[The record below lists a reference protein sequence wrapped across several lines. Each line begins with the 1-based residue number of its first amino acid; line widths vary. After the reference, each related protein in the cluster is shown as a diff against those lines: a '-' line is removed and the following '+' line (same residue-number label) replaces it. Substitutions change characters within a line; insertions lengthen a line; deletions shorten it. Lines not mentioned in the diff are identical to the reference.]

1 MNQARKRTGTK
12 KVLSMILVLVML
24 LSLLSMA
31 AFTLPTAASS
41 DGAAS
46 NVDFMHIFHLDCG
59 RKYFSVSEIKGIIDQ
74 LEANHYT
81 HLQLAFG
88 NDGLR
93 FLLNDMSV
101 TVNGTEYKSD
111 KVTSAIKQGNK
122 NLTSGSSGELSE
134 SEMDGIIS
142 YANNHGIQIIPMF
155 NAPGHM
161 YTAVNAMT
169 SLGINGSINKV
180 STLYDGRTSNWA
192 VYPTDA
198 TAVEFAEALLQKYVT
213 YFAQKGSTMFN
224 IGADESGLNKDNY
237 ASYAAMV
244 NGMNTI
250 VKKAGMTTLAY
261 NDGIYKAAYAA
272 SQPNVTFDNDI
283 VICYWTEDG
292 SSSVADFLSKGFKIL
307 NNNNDW
313 YYVLGDY
320 LKRAWNSEQWS
331 YKTASSGVQ
340 NTPVTKM
347 MGYTGTEQPIGSIL
361 CVWCDGPGVDYN
373 GYGYITQDKTT
384 QQCVYDLI
392 KSMADANPT
401 YFNDKVKLPATDTD
415 DQVSVV
421 VTGKKGQTATVDAV
435 SVTSA
440 YQFDAENVENVVSYN
455 VTPRVAGQN
464 YTAQGTVTLPVP
476 AGWVQDASR
485 IRAYIIDNGAVKL
498 LSGTLADGKYTFDVP
513 HFSEM
518 GLLQIAE
525 NGGSTVSVSVN
536 QGSASSSYTLSGDNL
551 PNDGTYTTTDGLAS
565 YTVTTG
571 TGETVADKAGTIV
584 SGNTYIIGNGTQ
596 YVKLDGTSITST
608 TNPAEATQWT
618 LTASSDGYY
627 ITSGNYYLSY
637 SYGSVIVSTGSRYH
651 TVWKWD
657 TSTNAFYNKWG
668 YTYYLTY
675 DNGWNVSTSNSGVS
689 SQAYTTR
696 ALPGE
701 KTVTFTGVQTGTTAV
716 TLGDKTYNITVNEKQ
731 TVEIPI
737 SIVDYRADGLLFDWT
752 YNPDSQYNNSY
763 RYGLVHGKAT
773 GWGSSGTAAS
783 AQQNTNTGL
792 YEVSG
797 TNSNVEKIA
806 GTTIQRTGS
815 DSTSTVFY
823 SNGTD
828 NSWSRAGL
836 VQEQLGANGMP
847 IYTDAAVQYVAGL
860 LSSGYYNAM
869 SGSCNAVLQNTFLVS
884 GASRSVLGTS
894 TTKFSDAFKSAKT
907 YGNIGTAYD
916 LAWYLLNTIYQPDIN
931 MTTVT
936 GTDGNQHNV
945 PIYGMGVG
953 TYSSIV
959 LTDNGNGKY
968 SFNAG
973 YAGNVKKVLYDRTN
987 GTISESSNG
996 QDTTGFYPIDGL
1008 GYEQPGLLS
1017 KTSAING
1024 GVNNGSFTLR
1034 GESQFV
1040 YEHDK
1045 ELYFTFTGD
1054 DDVYMY
1060 INGKLALDLGGA
1072 HGRNTKTVKLNDLN
1086 AEEYGLEE
1094 GQVATFTFF
1103 YMERCS
1109 DASTFGIETNMELV
1123 KRGISVQKNAY
1134 DAGYANEIM
1143 SGTAVEN
1150 GRSVYYDLVV
1160 TNQSNALMNHICFS
1174 DTDSRGGTAS
1184 FGYGVAN
1191 AAVTAGTTN
1200 TDGTVSLGAAGTY
1213 EIYVTD
1219 ANNAEVAGTRRTFSS
1234 LSELSAA
1241 VAAVELQL
1249 GQSLH
1254 VRFLTATFAVKESK
1268 ILNYVNTVHVTAAV
1282 GSQQLSDEATNEL
1295 YSYNANDTSRTYVV
1309 DFGLPLQ
1316 ITGIFDSGAEKNIG
1330 NVKLNDS
1337 NTLKYGT
1344 VVLTSNGYNSSL
1356 VYTRTDD
1363 KAINDAETIVLD
1375 VTYKMGSSNITLQK
1389 TLTIIPATS
1398 VYYEDSFAKFTD
1410 GTGKA
1415 ADATWS
1421 IVGNNGSVTEDKST
1435 SKNQALTEL
1444 GKMDA
1449 DAVYGHDAAYADST
1463 KLSMGSAHTV
1473 TVKSNM
1479 YEKNDKTTTWPTA
1492 TFTFKG
1498 TGFDVISLTDNNSGA
1513 ISVKVYAVNSD
1524 GTEKQVEGTLV
1535 NNYYGYTC
1543 KDGKWTVTPTGD
1555 NNALY
1560 QIPVIKIGGLDYG
1573 TYKVVIT
1580 AAYATYADKTGDNQY
1595 SFWLDAI
1602 RVYDPMGKDNA
1613 TYKKDGEGYPQYI
1626 KLHDALV
1633 AENVETA
1640 LFIDG
1645 AAEADITAYKNYGPN
1660 NEVYLANGQ
1669 AITFTVPS
1677 NTNIASIQI
1686 GAKAPDGRA
1695 ATMVV
1700 NGEAKEIQSA
1710 TEMYYK
1716 IGSEGKNFTIAN
1728 KGNGILSLTNLK
1740 ITFKASGNTVTL
1752 SAPTAEEQ
1760 TAAVMSVRAL
1770 FAAPEQTFEPEHFTA
1785 TWSRNV
1791 RKGGTATLTV
1801 KASADVESITVNGDE
1816 ITAYTTKTS
1825 RSFWGAKETY
1835 HVFTYRVT
1843 NAATADYTVCALN
1856 ADGVASD
1863 PITATL
1869 TVRPSIRDWWNG
1881 IFDKWKH

>member
-1 MNQARKRTGTK
+1 MPVGAYTSNQVK
-12 KVLSMILVLVML
+12 
-24 LSLLSMA
+24 A
-31 AFTLPTAASS
+31 ALKNGNNTYSNSKGADSS
-41 DGAAS
+41 
-46 NVDFMHIFHLDCG
+46 F
-59 RKYFSVSEIKGIIDQ
+59 
-74 LEANHYT
+74 
-81 HLQLAFG
+81 
-88 NDGLR
+88 
-93 FLLNDMSV
+93 
-101 TVNGTEYKSD
+101 
-111 KVTSAIKQGNK
+111 
-122 NLTSGSSGELSE
+122 LSE
-134 SEMDGIIS
+134 SDMDKIIEYATTKGIS
-142 YANNHGIQIIPMF
+142 IIPML
-155 NAPGHM
+155 NTPGHM
-161 YTAVNAMT
+161 DVLVSAMSELNVGSSRTSSEMSLTDDAQVNFVKALQQKYINYFAAHGSKYYNFAADEYTFSALSDSEYTAF
-169 SLGINGSINKV
+169 
-180 STLYDGRTSNWA
+180 
-192 VYPTDA
+192 A
-198 TAVEFAEALLQKYVT
+198 TYV
-213 YFAQKGSTMFN
+213 
-224 IGADESGLNKDNY
+224 
-237 ASYAAMV
+237 
-244 NGMNTI
+244 NTI
-250 VKKAGMTTLAY
+250 AKMVKDAGMTPICY
-261 NDGIYKAAYAA
+261 NDGINYSGKMT
-272 SQPNVTFDNDI
+272 SVPFDTDI
-283 VICYWTEDG
+283 LVCYWAQAANYASVTE
-292 SSSVADFLSKGFKIL
+292 LSNAGFKII
-307 NNNNDW
+307 NNNDAW

-320 LKRAWNSEQWS
+320 LYDVW
-331 YKTASSGVQ
+331 SSGQWGYNDALNGIQ
-340 NTPVTKM
+340 NTPVTQAKNVADK
-347 MGYTGTEQPIGSIL
+347 EVPVVGSVL
-361 CVWCDGPGVDYN
+361 CCWCDGPAKVYSNYETQVYN
-373 GYGYITQDKTT
+373 
-384 QQCVYDLI
+384 LI
-392 KSMADANPT
+392 KAMADANPA
-401 YFNDKVKLPATDTD
+401 YFTDAVKLPATDTD

-421 VTGKKGQTATVDAV
+421 VTGTKGQTATVDAEPV
-435 SVTSA
+435 ISSYT
-440 YQFDAENVENVVSYN
+440 FEAENVASYN
-455 VTPRVAGQN
+455 VTPMVAGQN

-536 QGSASSSYTLSGDNL
+536 QGSTSRSYTLSGDNL

-571 TGETVADKAGTIV
+571 TGETVAEKAGTIV

-596 YVKLDGTSITST
+596 YIKLDGTSITST

-627 ITSGNYYLSY
+627 ITSGEYYLSY
-637 SYGSVIVSTGSRYH
+637 RTNGSVMASSYYYTA
-651 TVWKWD
+651 WKWN
-657 TSTNAFYNKWG
+657 TSTNAFNTSYWG
-668 YTYYLTY
+668 SIYYLTY
-675 DNGWNVSTSNSGVS
+675 DNGWKVSTDESGVS

-752 YNPDSQYNNSY
+752 YNPDSQYNDSY

-916 LAWYLLNTIYQPDIN
+916 LAWYLLNTIYQPDTN

-1024 GVNNGSFTLR
+1024 GNNNGSFTLR

-1086 AEEYGLEE
+1086 AEEYGLKE

-1254 VRFLTATFAVKESK
+1254 VRFLTATFAVDKSK
-1268 ILNYVNTVHVTAAV
+1268 ILNYVNTLKVTAFV
-1282 GSQQLSDEATNEL
+1282 GKQQLSDDATNEL

-1344 VVLTSNGYNSSL
+1344 VVLTPDGYNSSL

-1398 VYYEDSFAKFTD
+1398 VYYEDSFASFTD

-1415 ADATWS
+1415 SGATW
-1421 IVGNNGSVTEDKST
+1421 TTDKDST
-1435 SKNQALTEL
+1435 AAKATTTQALSAL
-1444 GKMDA
+1444 GSKD
-1449 DAVYGHDAAYADST
+1449 VYGHDTAYADST
-1463 KLSMGSAHTV
+1463 KLSMGSARKV
-1473 TVKSNM
+1473 TVNANM
-1479 YEKNDKTTTWPTA
+1479 VNGWTDGSAWPTA

-1498 TGFDVISLTDNNSGA
+1498 TGFDVISLTDNNSGE
-1513 ISVKVYAVNSD
+1513 IFVDVYAGKEAT
-1524 GTEKQVEGTLV
+1524 GTPVKQLTV
-1535 NNYYGYTC
+1535 NNYYGY
-1543 KDGKWTVTPTGD
+1543 KQDENGKWVVDTESS
-1555 NNALY
+1555 NALY
-1560 QIPVIKIGGLDYG
+1560 QIPVMKVSGLDYG
-1573 TYKVVIT
+1573 EYTAVIRVAYSKFFDT
-1580 AAYATYADKTGDNQY
+1580 AKKNQY

-1613 TYKKDGEGYPQYI
+1613 TYTQDDEGYPQYI
-1626 KLHDALV
+1626 KLRDQLAK
-1633 AENVETA
+1633 ENGSVTTNTNL

-1645 AAEADITAYKNYGPN
+1645 AEKAEIATYANYGPN

-1669 AITFTVPS
+1669 AITFTVPK
-1677 NTNIASIQI
+1677 NVKIASIQI
-1686 GAKAPDGRA
+1686 GAKAPDGSA
-1695 ATMVV
+1695 AKMNV
-1700 NGEAKEIQSA
+1700 NGADTDISSA
-1710 TEMYYK
+1710 TEMYYE
-1716 IGSEGKNFTIAN
+1716 IGTEGRNFTIAN
-1728 KGNGILSLTNLK
+1728 NGNGILSLTNLK
-1740 ITFKASGNTVTL
+1740 ITFTTSGQTVTL

-1770 FAAPEQTFEPEHFTA
+1770 IAAPEQTFEPEHFTA
-1785 TWSRNV
+1785 KWSRNV

-1801 KASADVESITVNGDE
+1801 KASADVESITVNGEE
-1816 ITAYTTKTS
+1816 ITVYTTKTA
-1825 RSFWGAKETY
+1825 RSFWGSKETY
-1835 HVFTYRVT
+1835 HVFTYRVM
-1843 NAATADYTVCALN
+1843 NAATADYSVCAVN
-1856 ADGVASD
+1856 ADGAVSD